1 MKGKHKIGTLEID
14 QIIKI
19 ERKASREIELMNATG
34 WTARHKVHKSA
45 KEYNRKEK
53 HKNARYN

>member
-34 WTARHKVHKSA
+34 WTATHKVHKSS
-45 KEYNRKEK
+45 KEYTRKDK
-53 HKNARYN
+53 HKKRWDD

>member
-1 MKGKHKIGTLEID
+1 MKGKHKIGKLEIE

-19 ERKASREIELMNATG
+19 ERKAARDIELMNSTG
-34 WTARHKVHKSA
+34 WTAKHKVHKST
-45 KEYNRKEK
+45 KDYNRKEK